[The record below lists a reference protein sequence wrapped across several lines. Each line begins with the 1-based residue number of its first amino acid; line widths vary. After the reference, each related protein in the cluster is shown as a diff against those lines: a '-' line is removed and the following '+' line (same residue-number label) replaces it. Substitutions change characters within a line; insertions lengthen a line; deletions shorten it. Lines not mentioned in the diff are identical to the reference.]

1 LRRRLSALASTL
13 FVLSLPPGAALA
25 SERPIP
31 HPEAA
36 QIRAYSIFRT
46 APERL
51 PSTAPKQEVDGNPG
65 LHLNNALAQRV
76 APPGGPPAW
85 LVPGRGVIKIMVPLR
100 PTRFWGVSSTST
112 SYAVEHGLGMEI
124 YEPELPPRSPL
135 PHPRRHHR
143 VIGLVPDGVVAVE
156 LQDGVVARVE
166 NNVYSKRVA
175 HREMSEPVFIWD
187 EPLAV
192 STAQAK

>member
-1 LRRRLSALASTL
+1 MRGRLSALAWTL

-36 QIRAYSIFRT
+36 QIQAYSIFRT

-51 PSTAPKQEVDGNPG
+51 PSTAPKQEIDGNPG

-76 APPGGPPAW
+76 APPGGPPVW
-85 LVPGRGVIKIMVPLR
+85 LVPGRGVMRIMVPLR
-100 PTRFWGVSSTST
+100 PTRFWGVSFTST
-112 SYAVEHGLGMEI
+112 SYAVEHGLKMEI

-143 VIGLVPDGVVAVE
+143 AIGLVPDGVVAVE
-156 LQDGVVARVE
+156 LEDGVVARVE

-175 HREMSEPVFIWD
+175 HRETSKPVFIWG
-187 EPLAV
+187 EPMAA
-192 STAQAK
+192 STAQAE